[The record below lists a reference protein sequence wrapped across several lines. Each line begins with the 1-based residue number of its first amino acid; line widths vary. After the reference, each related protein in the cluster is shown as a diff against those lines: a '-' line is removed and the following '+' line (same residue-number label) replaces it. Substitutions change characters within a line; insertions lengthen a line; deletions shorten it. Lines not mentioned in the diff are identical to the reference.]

1 MIWNGGEELLLP
13 FSKRQKKSPRVF
25 REPHKHKGMNKGTTI
40 AKRRQYLRDAN
51 EQQDFLTRNYSVYL
65 IISFLIYPLAAVY
78 SAATEG
84 GHLYTRFLDTM
95 TNPWLAGGAT
105 LLLVIMIETG
115 VIVFGRSVTNDL
127 VEGVWGEDP
136 AYKQMFFA
144 KSVLFLAC
152 FAFSTT
158 LSIQGAR
165 ETTNALRT
173 NLTPPT
179 LVDADS
185 VSARYDQQVALQL
198 STIEDARKMTWRGAI
213 TRKGQSIIDDART
226 SIDNIEA
233 ERSAALAAVANT
245 NNNTTAEWEART
257 YSHGTWATALGGL
270 GQLIQLLALIIG
282 GIYRAGENNL
292 VRNLEHITG
301 RDIDGDGIVGHPTPP
316 AAELDYDQ
324 IAGAVAS
331 RIQGEQQRK
340 RVAGFTPTPEDR
352 LPKSE
357 PIGPVAEAV
366 QIPVAPVAQPT
377 QPVTTVQTETVHVV
391 VSDLKKEITTY
402 YPRCFSKEVTEK
414 GSKYLDTQQKNRHRV
429 EAKIKEL
436 RTYGIEANVN
446 FETYQTPITWK
457 STN

>member
-1 MIWNGGEELLLP
+1 MCNM
-13 FSKRQKKSPRVF
+13 S
-25 REPHKHKGMNKGTTI
+25 KGTTI

-78 SAATEG
+78 SAVTEG

-105 LLLVIMIETG
+105 LLLVVMIETG

-127 VEGVWGEDP
+127 VQGVWGEDP
-136 AYKQMFFA
+136 AYKQMFIA
-144 KSVLFLAC
+144 KAVLFLAC

-173 NLTPPT
+173 NLTPPE

-185 VSARYDQQVALQL
+185 VNARFDNQVALQL

-213 TRKGQSIIDDART
+213 TRKGQNIIDDART
-226 SIDNIEA
+226 SIDHIEA
-233 ERSAALAAVANT
+233 ERSTALAAVANT
-245 NNNTTAEWEART
+245 NHNITQQWEART
-257 YSHGTWATALGGL
+257 HSHGSWATALGGL
-270 GQLIQLLALIIG
+270 GQLIQILALVIG

-292 VRNLEHITG
+292 VRNIEQMTG
-301 RDIDGDGIVGHPTPP
+301 RDIDGDGIVGHPTP
-316 AAELDYDQ
+316 AAVKLDYDE
-324 IAGAVAS
+324 IAVAVAS
-331 RIQGEQQRK
+331 RIQGEQERK

-352 LPKSE
+352 LPKSI
-357 PIGPVAEAV
+357 PTGPVAQVAHT
-366 QIPVAPVAQPT
+366 PVAPVAQQEQLAT
-377 QPVTTVQTETVHVV
+377 VTVM

-414 GSKYLDTQQKNRHRV
+414 GSKQASTQQKNRQRV
-429 EAKIKEL
+429 QAKIAEL
-436 RTYGIEANVN
+436 KQYGIEANVN
-446 FETYQTPITWK
+446 FDNYTTPITWNTHPM
-457 STN
+457 SARS

>member
-1 MIWNGGEELLLP
+1 M
-13 FSKRQKKSPRVF
+13 S
-25 REPHKHKGMNKGTTI
+25 KGTTI

-78 SAATEG
+78 SAVTEG

-105 LLLVIMIETG
+105 LLLVVMIETG

-127 VEGVWGEDP
+127 VQGVWGEDP

-144 KSVLFLAC
+144 KAVLFLAC

-173 NLTPPT
+173 NLTPPE

-185 VSARYDQQVALQL
+185 VNARFDNQVALQL

-213 TRKGQSIIDDART
+213 TRKGQNIIDDART
-226 SIDNIEA
+226 SIDHIEA
-233 ERSAALAAVANT
+233 ERSTALAAVANT
-245 NNNTTAEWEART
+245 NHNITQQWEART
-257 YSHGTWATALGGL
+257 HSHGSWATALGGL
-270 GQLIQLLALIIG
+270 GQLIQILALVIG

-292 VRNLEHITG
+292 VRNIEQMTG
-301 RDIDGDGIVGHPTPP
+301 RDIDGDGIVGHPTP
-316 AAELDYDQ
+316 AAVELDYDE
-324 IAGAVAS
+324 IAVAVAS
-331 RIQGEQQRK
+331 RIQGEQERK

-352 LPKSE
+352 LPKSI
-357 PIGPVAEAV
+357 PTGPVAQVAHT
-366 QIPVAPVAQPT
+366 PVAPVAQQEQLAT
-377 QPVTTVQTETVHVV
+377 VTVM

-414 GSKYLDTQQKNRHRV
+414 GSKQASTQQKNRQRV
-429 EAKIKEL
+429 QAKIAEL
-436 RTYGIEANVN
+436 KQYGIEANVN
-446 FETYQTPITWK
+446 FDNYTTPITWNTHPM
-457 STN
+457 SARS